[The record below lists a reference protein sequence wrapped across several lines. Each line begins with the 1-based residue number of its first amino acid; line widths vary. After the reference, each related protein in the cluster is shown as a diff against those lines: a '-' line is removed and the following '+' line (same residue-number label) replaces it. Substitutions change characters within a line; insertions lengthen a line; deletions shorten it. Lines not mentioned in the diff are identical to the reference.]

1 MSSFGT
7 KSILLRH
14 NIASH
19 PKKFTAISF
28 RTSAQES
35 DLHIFAVIE
44 HFYIKDKR
52 GGLWFYQIVLILLH
66 RFNGA
71 LK

>member
-1 MSSFGT
+1 MEGIT
-7 KSILLRH
+7 PHEILL
-14 NIASH
+14 NM
-19 PKKFTAISF
+19 FTHFPTTSS
-28 RTSAQES
+28 RTSAIES

-66 RFNGA
+66 RFNGE

>member
-1 MSSFGT
+1 VLIISYLYLQ
-7 KSILLRH
+7 ILH
-14 NIASH
+14 
-19 PKKFTAISF
+19 
-28 RTSAQES
+28 SAQES